1 MTDMAVSSSA
11 SSNEVLFRPARVCE
25 ALLAALE
32 ASQGRRRM
40 RKRDQTPDAF
50 GLDIKRRMLED
61 VVREDPDYDVFE
73 HWLLLY
79 TQTWEREGDAAAGA
93 AAAMARAIFEEW
105 RLAYAMR
112 DFALWLQNGAP
123 SQDAIEGAPRSD

>member
-1 MTDMAVSSSA
+1 MAHSA
-11 SSNEVLFRPARVCE
+11 SESNHEALFRPARVCE

-61 VVREDPDYDVFE
+61 VVRTDPDSDAFE
-73 HWLLLY
+73 QWLLHY
-79 TQTWEREGDAAAGA
+79 TQAWERENDPSSGA
-93 AAAMARAIFEEW
+93 AVAMARAIFDEW
-105 RLAYAMR
+105 RLAHAMR
-112 DFALWLQNGAP
+112 DFALWLEKGAP
-123 SQDAIEGAPRSD
+123 SQDAGEGTPRRD